1 MENPQ
6 NADTALLSF
15 FETVLWKC
23 DNNLLWLSPRVLHI
37 IVDAEIGCGALV
49 YLVEEAAVG
58 LDLVLRMACVTYF
71 QVSPLVEQG
80 NCFQH
85 QTVQET
91 LIFVRRPRW
100 VIALLTFK
108 SIDALDKKLPLPAA
122 FLKAGPPLRASST
135 MIVFTENPCGTS
147 LTGVEDKVDAIVR
160 TFIATVVDEETVR
173 VESFH
178 LVWVLNFESITDI
191 T

>member
-1 MENPQ
+1 M
-6 NADTALLSF
+6 
-15 FETVLWKC
+15 
-23 DNNLLWLSPRVLHI
+23 
-37 IVDAEIGCGALV
+37 
-49 YLVEEAAVG
+49 
-58 LDLVLRMACVTYF
+58 
-71 QVSPLVEQG
+71 
-80 NCFQH
+80 
-85 QTVQET
+85 
-91 LIFVRRPRW
+91 
-100 VIALLTFK
+100 IALLTFK

-122 FLKAGPPLRASST
+122 FLKAGPPLRASRT

-173 VESFH
+173 VKSFH